1 MVDGV
6 VMADM
11 LKRTMC
17 CWWRKRGPFGRCLE
31 GGGVWTRREVD
42 RLEAVDG
49 VRVAEVMVDLQKT
62 KARCG

>member
-1 MVDGV
+1 M
-6 VMADM
+6 
-11 LKRTMC
+11 
-17 CWWRKRGPFGRCLE
+17 E